1 MELIYLRSPTGQ
13 QHERAR
19 KVLDAIRS
27 TMPELTIRE
36 VDPADDPG
44 YAQRFKIKYAPGLIV
59 DGRIE
64 FVGIPREKMLLERL
78 QLLAQASARPPR
90 PAAATPV
97 ATPAS
102 AGMSPEER
110 QRRIDEAKRRAEEAK
125 RQREAASQAPAAS
138 PAPPTLPSPAPA
150 TPPPLSPEERQRK
163 IEEAR
168 KKAEESKKQREA
180 TAGS

>member
-13 QHERAR
+13 QDERAK

-27 TMPELTIRE
+27 AMPELTIRE
-36 VDPADDPG
+36 VDPADDPA

-78 QLLAQASARPPR
+78 QLLAQASFRPPR
-90 PAAATPV
+90 PTAAAPV
-97 ATPAS
+97 AAPAS

-110 QRRIDEAKRRAEEAK
+110 QKRIEEAKRRAEEAK
-125 RQREAASQAPAAS
+125 RQREAAGQAPPAS
-138 PAPPTLPSPAPA
+138 LAPSAPPSPPPA

-168 KKAEESKKQREA
+168 KKAEEIKKQREA
-180 TAGS
+180 VGGS

>member
-13 QHERAR
+13 QHERAKR
-19 KVLDAIRS
+19 VLDAIRS

-44 YAQRFKIKYAPGLIV
+44 YAERFKIKYAPGLIV

-78 QLLAQASARPPR
+78 QLLAQATFRPPL
-90 PAAATPV
+90 PV
-97 ATPAS
+97 AGAPATAP
-102 AGMSPEER
+102 AGVSPEER
-110 QRRIDEAKRRAEEAK
+110 QRRIEEAKRRAEEAK
-125 RQREAASQAPAAS
+125 RQREAAGQAVGTPSPVPASPSPGPAA
-138 PAPPTLPSPAPA
+138 
-150 TPPPLSPEERQRK
+150 PPPISPEERQRK

-168 KKAEESKKQREA
+168 KKAEEIKKQREA
-180 TAGS
+180 AGGS